1 MPFFSIPKRVG
12 LLASLLR
19 LGAVLAACGA
29 APSAYAQSDLGS
41 GSALFEQVLD
51 GLGGRDALLALDT
64 FSVSAS
70 GETFASHMGLMPD
83 DVKMTGRYNRDYTFQ
98 ISSWSARMEVD
109 RQFTYEP
116 RHGFPRQKYHVVTV
130 DGVGAVSTG
139 ANPLGIPG
147 GALPPQAVAAME
159 TTMRLINPQLFLRE
173 VLDGARTASEGE
185 TIKRDGQPHRVLIVS
200 DDVAPVHLLIPHD
213 TNQISRLETR
223 VNSVTLR
230 DSDLVVTY
238 GGWQGVGS
246 VQFPKSAEVTI
257 AGNLLRRE
265 DVSSVVVS
273 PTLADATF
281 LLPDDADPAPADP
294 DAFRYGQDTFHIHEE
309 FFEVAGL
316 YYAEDAVFATTEL
329 ATGIFKV
336 QDIAASG
343 LAGLAVEHSG
353 GVMMLEAHTS
363 PRAADLFIEAVQ
375 TALPGRP
382 ITHLIQSHH
391 HVDHASGVRSLAA
404 TGATL
409 VVGHGVGDWWQGVLS
424 ADSTIRPDS
433 LSASQVSF
441 VVEELPAGG
450 EWTLVDTK
458 VRVTAYHVG
467 ENSHAHDMV
476 MTTVETDDQIFLY
489 QADLYNAGF
498 GFTMSFDGP
507 QAFFA
512 AMKKHGLIDEACV
525 SDKPL
530 TIVPSHGRPTALE
543 DALVELAGLG
553 LDVGCA
559 P

>member
-1 MPFFSIPKRVG
+1 MPLFTIRKRVG
-12 LLASLLR
+12 VFASLAR
-19 LGAVLAACGA
+19 LGAVLAALGA
-29 APSAYAQSDLGS
+29 APASHAQSDS
-41 GSALFEQVLD
+41 DLFKQVLD

-64 FSVSAS
+64 FRVSAS

-83 DVKMTGRYNRDYTFQ
+83 DVKMTGTYNRDYTVQ
-98 ISSWSARMEVD
+98 LSSWSARVEVD

-116 RHGFPRQKYHVVTV
+116 RHGFPRQKYLVVTV

-159 TTMRLINPQLFLRE
+159 KTMRLINPHVFLRE
-173 VLDGARTASEGE
+173 VLDGARTASEGQPV
-185 TIKRDGQPHRVLIVS
+185 KLDGQSHRVLTVS
-200 DDVAPVHLLIPHD
+200 DDVAPVRLLISQD
-213 TNQISRLETR
+213 TNQISRLETL

-230 DSDLVVTY
+230 DSSLIVTY
-238 GGWQGVGS
+238 GGWLDAGS
-246 VQFPKSAEVTI
+246 VWFPQRAEVTI

-265 DVSSVVVS
+265 EISSVVVS
-273 PTLADATF
+273 PTLADVTF
-281 LLPDDADPAPADP
+281 LLSDDADQAPADP
-294 DAFRYGQDTFHIHEE
+294 EAFRYGQDTFHIHEE

-316 YYAEDAVFATTEL
+316 YYAEDAVFSTTEL
-329 ATGIFKV
+329 ATGVFKV

-353 GVMMLEAHTS
+353 GIIMLEAHTS

-382 ITHLIQSHH
+382 VTHLIQSHH

-433 LSASQVSF
+433 LSATQVPI
-441 VVEELPAGG
+441 VIEELPAGG
-450 EWTLVDTK
+450 EWTLADTN

-476 MTTVETDDQIFLY
+476 MTTVETDGQIFLY

-512 AMKKHGLIDEACV
+512 AMKKHGLINDACV

-530 TIVPSHGRPTALE
+530 TIVPSHGRPTTLE
-543 DALVELAGLG
+543 DALVELASLG
-553 LDVGCA
+553 HDVGCA